1 MTSLFPSRF
10 RKRLLDLHRSL
21 YLTCSYSDGSY
32 PTVSSH
38 TGEWALNA
46 SSHAIDWMVG
56 KVDSQERSGTLEFS
70 VGGDDAGVFFPVK
83 VSFVA
88 QGSIAG
94 VRVASVT
101 KVESGED
108 VVFSEDA
115 SVVVDN
121 YTVV

>member
-1 MTSLFPSRF
+1 MTWSSQFRYRAYHAVSLFVSACSS
-10 RKRLLDLHRSL
+10 DL
-21 YLTCSYSDGSY
+21 CSDGSY

-38 TGEWALNA
+38 TGEWALNS
-46 SSHAIDWMVG
+46 SSHSLDWTIPLINAED
-56 KVDSQERSGTLEFS
+56 KSGSLEFS

-83 VSFVA
+83 VSFVG

-94 VRVASVT
+94 VKVASVT
-101 KVESGED
+101 RIDGGD

-115 SVVVDN
+115 TISVEN